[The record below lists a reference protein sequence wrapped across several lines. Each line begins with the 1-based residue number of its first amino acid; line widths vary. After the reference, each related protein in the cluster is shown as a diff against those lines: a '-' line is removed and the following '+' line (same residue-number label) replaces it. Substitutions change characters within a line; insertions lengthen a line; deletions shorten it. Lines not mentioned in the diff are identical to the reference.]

1 MLSLIARGLY
11 DCIYYCC
18 VGRPQQPQRK
28 STREILDD
36 LEELA
41 EEEVGRVLS
50 HLAAATTRRR
60 PGLSCC

>member
-18 VGRPQQPQRK
+18 VGRQQQLERK
-28 STREILDD
+28 TTREILDD

-41 EEEVGRVLS
+41 EEEIGRVLS
-50 HLAAATTRRR
+50 HLAATRRPR
-60 PGLSCC
+60 LSCC

>member
-1 MLSLIARGLY
+1 MLNIIARGLY

-50 HLAAATTRRR
+50 RLAAARR

>member
-1 MLSLIARGLY
+1 MIGIIARGLY

-18 VGRPQQPQRK
+18 GGRQQPQRK

-41 EEEVGRVLS
+41 EEEIGRVIS
-50 HLAAATTRRR
+50 HLATTRRPR
-60 PGLSCC
+60 LSCC